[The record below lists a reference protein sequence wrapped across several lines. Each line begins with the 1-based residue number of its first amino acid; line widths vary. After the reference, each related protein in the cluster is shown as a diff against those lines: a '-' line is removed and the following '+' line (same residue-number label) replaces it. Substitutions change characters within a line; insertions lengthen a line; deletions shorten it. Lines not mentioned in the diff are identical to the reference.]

1 MNTRVQREPKSK
13 SQTAVVSSLKLNGN
27 GRDASYLTDN
37 RPEVSTL
44 SKLQE
49 LANQSQQVCQL
60 KALQQLA
67 NNSLQVKQAAQ
78 LRALAEAKLPAPIQQ
93 NIHPSI
99 AQLAQGPEEEELL
112 QANSETVQHQQNK
125 SDTKPRGNNT
135 GLPDKLKAGIES
147 LSGLTLDQVKV
158 HYNSAQPAQLNAL
171 AYAQGS
177 DIHLAP
183 GQEQHLPHEAWH
195 IVQQAQ
201 GRVRPT
207 MQMNNGVLVNNDA
220 GLEREADLMGALA
233 PNQVD
238 VAQKKYT
245 GTETISDV
253 ANTNV
258 VQRQVVQLFSPVGKE
273 TKYSINHRFMLL
285 NPKSLWTLQENL
297 DHSNTILNEKNSFVK
312 LVKTGLEF
320 ESAFG
325 GTMHEIEPKWDSTRA
340 ATIPETQR
348 LEKANKNVDGYI
360 THADCFM
367 NAQTVMGVE
376 DTATGSLDSVAPLF
390 VHDSKRSQ
398 IKPIDKSKI
407 QAGPTSTISGNA
419 PTRGYLAFLEHALP
433 AFYATL
439 DKKLNKTDAEKDFL
453 SKWRRESLNGFL
465 AAYRE
470 LSGKEEYAAVLEAFS
485 LQFGVNT
492 HMSPDIGEGLAVIN
506 QPYERAEMQNAIEK
520 GESKPDNEL
529 WNYHFAGVV
538 MKDDDDYVTLEN
550 YSVGNDTVDNQ
561 EWIFQMY
568 GTGDQSFHAAM
579 KSKKGIGKSAL
590 SLSFETSKIG

>member
-258 VQRQVVQLFSPVGKE
+258 VQRQVVQLFSPVGEE
-273 TKYSINHRFMLL
+273 TKYSVNHRFMLL

-376 DTATGSLDSVAPLF
+376 DTATGSFDKVAPLF
-390 VHDSKRSQ
+390 IHDSKRSQ

>member
-258 VQRQVVQLFSPVGKE
+258 VQRQVVQLFSPVGEE
-273 TKYSINHRFMLL
+273 TKYSVNHRFMLL

-376 DTATGSLDSVAPLF
+376 DTATGSLNSVAPLF

-398 IKPIDKSKI
+398 IKPINKTKI

-453 SKWRRESLNGFL
+453 SKWRRETLNGFL

-506 QPYERAEMQNAIEK
+506 QPYERAEMQNAIEN
-520 GESKPDNEL
+520 GESNPDNEL

>member
-238 VAQKKYT
+238 AAQKKYT

-258 VQRQVVQLFSPVGKE
+258 VQRQVVQLFSPVGEE
-273 TKYSINHRFMLL
+273 TKYSVNHRFMLL

-297 DHSNTILNEKNSFVK
+297 NHSNTILNEKNSFVK

-348 LEKANKNVDGYI
+348 LEKANKNVGGYI

-398 IKPIDKSKI
+398 IEPIEKTKI

-506 QPYERAEMQNAIEK
+506 QPYERAEMQNAIENR
-520 GESKPDNEL
+520 ESNPDNEL